1 MNLWYPNAGVG
12 NRLTFIR
19 RFQIT
24 RKEWLNSNHYRL
36 GNDESSFVFV
46 YTRTSKQLAIIM
58 LLIRLLSASAAINLG
73 QSKFFTT
80 FQVLFSLLYIPKL
93 ENIHLCHKYT
103 LIIKWRPKSI
113 SFTFFSNQTTK
124 VCASKRWRKFQNLK
138 IKIRRHCYLAV
149 RFWYSFSFFFF
160 FGDWFEFEINVV
172 WISK

>member
-1 MNLWYPNAGVG
+1 MVPKCKSGEPC
-12 NRLTFIR
+12 LTFVR

-24 RKEWLNSNHYRL
+24 RKEWQNSNHYRL
-36 GNDESSFVFV
+36 DNDESSFVFV

-103 LIIKWRPKSI
+103 LIIK
-113 SFTFFSNQTTK
+113 
-124 VCASKRWRKFQNLK
+124 
-138 IKIRRHCYLAV
+138 
-149 RFWYSFSFFFF
+149 
-160 FGDWFEFEINVV
+160 
-172 WISK
+172 

>member
-1 MNLWYPNAGVG
+1 MVPKCKSGEPC
-12 NRLTFIR
+12 LTFVR

-24 RKEWLNSNHYRL
+24 RKEWQNSNHYRL
-36 GNDESSFVFV
+36 DNDELSFVFV
-46 YTRTSKQLAIIM
+46 CTRTSKQLAIIM
-58 LLIRLLSASAAINLG
+58 LLIRSLSASAAINLG
-73 QSKFFTT
+73 QSKFSTS

-149 RFWYSFSFFFF
+149 RFWYNFSFF
-160 FGDWFEFEINVV
+160 FGDWFEFRNKCSSAVV
-172 WISK
+172 L